1 MILMAIPSEN
11 KKHSYADY
19 LTWDEGERVEIIDG
33 NIINMSPA
41 PSRKHQQILREL
53 STAFTNFL
61 RDKKCEVFFAPFDVR
76 LLTENKQDKDIE
88 NVVQPDLSIVCDQ
101 NKLDDK
107 GCNGAPDMIIEV
119 LSPSSVKLDR
129 WTKYQLYEKAGVQE
143 YWLVDPVNE
152 AVEIHRLV
160 EGCFKFQ
167 GVFTK
172 DDTISIDMLTGM
184 ELDLQPIF
192 E

>member
-1 MILMAIPSEN
+1 MAIPNE
-11 KKHSYADY
+11 KRKYSYADY
-19 LTWDEGERVEIIDG
+19 LTWSEGKRHELIDG
-33 NIINMSPA
+33 EIFDMSPA
-41 PSRKHQQILREL
+41 PSRGHQRVLREL
-53 STAFTNFL
+53 STAFSIFL

-76 LLTENKQDKDIE
+76 LLTENKHDNEIN

-101 NKLDDK
+101 EKLDDR

-129 WTKYQLYEKAGVQE
+129 WKKFHLYEKAGVKE

-152 AVEIHRLV
+152 SVEIHLLI
-160 EGCFKFQ
+160 GDYYKFQ

-172 DDTISIDMLTGM
+172 DDSISVHVLTGL
-184 ELDLQPIF
+184 ELDLNQIF
-192 E
+192 L